1 MTNSIPDLSARLDA
15 AIERHLNETLHDLRN
30 LVAIPSVSA
39 KGLHMEE
46 AAAHVAGLLA
56 PLGFTTQVLPTGGFP
71 VVYAEAPGDSDR
83 TILLY
88 NHYDVQPED
97 PIELWTSPPFEATE
111 RDGRI
116 YGRGSSDDKG
126 QLISRI
132 AALRAV
138 REVVGG
144 FPCHVKVMVEG
155 EEEIGSP
162 HVESFVQEHKDMLA
176 ADGCVWEFGG
186 VNVEGSPE
194 IHLGLRGLLYIE
206 MRVRT
211 LGLDAHSGSAHNL
224 PNAAWRLI
232 RALST
237 IKDENEHILIPGFYD
252 GLQPPTQLAHQL
264 LQELPSDEDSVR
276 RTFAVKEFVG
286 GHTGMAYKEAVY
298 TPTANIAGIGAGWQ
312 GPGSKTIIPAVASAK
327 MDFRLLPDQ
336 DPDAIFDHLRTH
348 LDAHGF
354 SDVELTKLG
363 AERAGVTPPDDAFV
377 QLTAQI
383 ATEVFGKQTIVNPMI
398 GGTGPVWPFRHVLGV
413 PVVTLGAGD
422 HLSKAHAPDESISV
436 ELFELSTRQM
446 ARLLVAF
453 AAGSSL
459 AR

>member
-1 MTNSIPDLSARLDA
+1 MTDSTPDLSAQLDA
-15 AIERHLNETLHDLRN
+15 AVGRHLQQARRDLGD
-30 LVAIPSVSA
+30 LIAIPSVSA

-46 AAAHVAGLLA
+46 AADHVAGLLN
-56 PLGFTTQVLPTGGFP
+56 PLGFTTQILPTGGFP
-71 VVYAEAPGDSDR
+71 VVYAEAPGESDR

-126 QLISRI
+126 QFISRI

-138 REVVGG
+138 REVLGQ
-144 FPCHVKVMVEG
+144 FPCRIKVMVEG

-162 HVESFVQEHKDMLA
+162 HVESFVQEHKDLLA

-186 VNVEGSPE
+186 VNDEGVPE

-252 GLQPPTQLAHQL
+252 GLQPPSPLDTQL

-276 RTFAVKEFVG
+276 RTFAVQEFVG
-286 GHTGMAYKEAVY
+286 GHTGMGYKEAVY
-298 TPTANIAGIGAGWQ
+298 SPTANIAGIGAGWQ
-312 GPGSKTIIPAVASAK
+312 GPGSKTVIPAVATAK

-336 DPDAIFDHLRTH
+336 DPDAIFDHLRKH

-363 AERAGVTPPDDAFV
+363 AERAGVTPADDPFV
-377 QLTAQI
+377 RLTAQI
-383 ATEVFGKQTIVNPMI
+383 ATEVFGKPTIINPMT

-436 ELFELSTRQM
+436 DLFELSTRQM

-453 AAGSSL
+453 GAAEG
-459 AR
+459 

>member
-1 MTNSIPDLSARLDA
+1 MTDSSPDLSARLDA
-15 AIERHLNETLHDLRN
+15 AIRQRMDETLSDLRD

-39 KGLHMEE
+39 KGLHMQE
-46 AAAHVAGLLA
+46 AADHVAGLLH
-56 PLGFTTQVLPTGGFP
+56 PLGFVTQVLPTGSFP

-97 PIELWTSPPFEATE
+97 PIELWTSHPFEATE

-116 YGRGSSDDKG
+116 YGRGCSDDKG

-138 REVVGG
+138 RDVVGR
-144 FPCHVKVMVEG
+144 FPCRVKFMVEG

-162 HVESFVQEHKDMLA
+162 HVESFVHEHKDLLA

-186 VNVEGSPE
+186 VNDQGTPE

-252 GLQPPTQLAHQL
+252 ELQPPSPREHQL
-264 LQELPSDEDSVR
+264 LEELPSNEDSVR

-298 TPTANIAGIGAGWQ
+298 SPTANIAGIGAGWQ
-312 GPGSKTIIPAVASAK
+312 GPGSKTVIPAVASAK

-336 DPDAIFDHLRTH
+336 DPDLIFEQLRKH

-354 SDVELTKLG
+354 VDVELTKIG
-363 AERAGVTPPDDAFV
+363 AERAGVTPPDDPFV

-383 ATEVFGKQTIVNPMI
+383 ATEVFGKQTIIDPMT
-398 GGTGPVWPFRHVLGV
+398 GGTGPVWPFRHMLGV

-422 HLSKAHAPDESISV
+422 HLSKAHAPDESIAV
-436 ELFELSTRQM
+436 NLLELSTRQM

-453 AAGSSL
+453 AAGEG
-459 AR
+459 

>member
-1 MTNSIPDLSARLDA
+1 MTEMADIVGDA
-15 AIERHLNETLHDLRN
+15 LEKVHAQVQ
-30 LVAIPSVSA
+30 LV
-39 KGLHMEE
+39 
-46 AAAHVAGLLA
+46 
-56 PLGFTTQVLPTGGFP
+56 PTAGFP
-71 VVYAEAPGDSDR
+71 VVVGRCQGAGDNSLM
-83 TILLY
+83 IY

-97 PIELWTSPPFEATE
+97 PAELWTSPPFEATE

-138 REVVGG
+138 REVLGR
-144 FPCHVKVMVEG
+144 FPCRVKVMVEG

-162 HVESFVQEHKDMLA
+162 HVESFIQEHKDLLA

-186 VNVEGSPE
+186 VNDEGHPE
-194 IHLGLRGLLYIE
+194 VHLGLRGLLYIE

-211 LGLDAHSGSAHNL
+211 LALDAHSGGAHNL
-224 PNAAWRLI
+224 PNAAWRLL
-232 RALST
+232 RALCT

-252 GLQPPTQLAHQL
+252 GLQPITPLEHELFEQ
-264 LQELPSDEDSVR
+264 LPSDEDSVR
-276 RTFAVKEFVG
+276 RRFSVREFVG

-312 GPGSKTIIPAVASAK
+312 GPGSKTVIPAVAMAK

-336 DPDAIFDHLRTH
+336 DPDAIFDHLREH

-354 SDVELTKLG
+354 TDVELTKLG
-363 AERAGVTPPDDAFV
+363 AERAGVTPPDDPFV
-377 QLTAQI
+377 QLTARI
-383 ATEVFGKQTIVNPMI
+383 AAEVFGKPTIIDPMV
-398 GGTGPVWPFRHVLGV
+398 GGTGPVWPFRQVLGT

-422 HLSKAHAPDESISV
+422 AESKAHAPDESMSV
-436 ELFELSTRQM
+436 NLLELATRQM
-446 ARLLVAF
+446 ARLLAAF
-453 AAGSSL
+453 GAAGSQPGG
-459 AR
+459 A